1 MSNLVMRLRL
11 NDHQQQLFPGYFN
24 GLRANFSQA
33 DFKTFHHTM
42 PDENSVVKASSTAA
56 MATPTLGERAR
67 NFILGSPPKEETFAP
82 SSKRSSSV
90 DGSSY
95 PFWKDVECRAKRYD
109 KEEKEEARDKKMG
122 NKQAIKTRRMEGG
135 GRLACAGGNDFDSFN
150 FNYVCAQAIVEIAQL
165 HTSSYFHKLLSG
177 GFIDVGMSNDDVDV
191 DDEQHN
197 HSMQQRRAK
206 EKLLLLMRCLQLLN
220 STLHTIRNRVDAN
233 QLQLDSRLK
242 KLIVEINTLYKMC
255 LTLSAETSAKYESL
269 SEGSVAESEEDCCTV
284 DSMILGY
291 AVRECQAAVMEEMD
305 EFNMAE
311 CVARYEKSLILLNS
325 LLATCDSIEDREQ
338 IENYVSKVMF
348 RMAEAKS
355 AIMT

>member
-1 MSNLVMRLRL
+1 M
-11 NDHQQQLFPGYFN
+11 
-24 GLRANFSQA
+24 
-33 DFKTFHHTM
+33 
-42 PDENSVVKASSTAA
+42 
-56 MATPTLGERAR
+56 
-67 NFILGSPPKEETFAP
+67 
-82 SSKRSSSV
+82 
-90 DGSSY
+90 
-95 PFWKDVECRAKRYD
+95 
-109 KEEKEEARDKKMG
+109 
-122 NKQAIKTRRMEGG
+122 
-135 GRLACAGGNDFDSFN
+135 ACAGGNDFDSFN